1 MNQEKNTSNQPV
13 SLSPSLQITGPLS
26 PDQLA
31 EAFRLFA
38 QSSVRLEEA
47 YQELQEQVQQLNE
60 QLAVANGE
68 LRREYEAKEALSSR
82 LALLLDVL
90 PGGVLVLDA
99 DGCVL
104 EMNPAAQRILGN
116 PLPGAMWQDVSAALV
131 KTDAPHEYRLERGG
145 EERRIVL
152 HASNIEGSGETVL
165 LLNDVTD
172 AEVLKQQ
179 LEHHKKLS
187 SMGEMAASL
196 AHQLRTPIATALL
209 YSSHLGRHDLP
220 EAERERFAL
229 RVQER
234 LHHLERMV
242 QDMLGFVRGRSG
254 LREAVELAELMA
266 DLNQIVQPLMVDRHI
281 DYHIDAPPDR
291 LVLQVDRKALL
302 GALVNVLENAMQ
314 FCGKPG
320 RIELLVQ
327 TDADRI
333 CWRVKDNGAG
343 LSESVMHR
351 LFEPFVTTRSE
362 GTGLGLAIVRNV
374 ITAHGG
380 RVSASNA
387 QEGGAQVEIC
397 LPLGGSLEV

>member
-1 MNQEKNTSNQPV
+1 MDAEDKKQNQ
-13 SLSPSLQITGPLS
+13 LSPSLQITGALT

-31 EAFRLFA
+31 EAFHLFA
-38 QSSVRLEEA
+38 QSSARLEEA
-47 YQELQEQVQQLNE
+47 YLELQGRVQQLTD

-99 DGCVL
+99 NERIL
-104 EMNPAAQRILGN
+104 EMNPAAQSILGM
-116 PLPGAMWQDVSAALV
+116 PQSGALWQDVSAELA
-131 KTDAPHEYRLERGG
+131 KTDAPHEYRLNRADQ
-145 EERRIVL
+145 ERRIVL
-152 HASNIEGSGETVL
+152 HASKIESSGETVL

-172 AEVLKQQ
+172 AEQLKQQ
-179 LEHHKKLS
+179 LEHHKKLAA
-187 SMGEMAASL
+187 MGEMAASL

-209 YSSHLGRHDLP
+209 YSSHLERQDLP
-220 EAERERFAL
+220 GAERERFAR

-242 QDMLGFVRGRSG
+242 QDMLSFVRGRPG
-254 LREAVELAELMA
+254 ARESISAMDILAEL
-266 DLNQIVQPLMVDRHI
+266 NHIVQPLMADKQIEYQVSTLGR
-281 DYHIDAPPDR
+281 DA
-291 LVLQVDRKALL
+291 VVQVDRKAFI

-320 RIELLVQ
+320 KIELVVQ
-327 TDADRI
+327 RCADSI
-333 CWRVKDNGAG
+333 CWSVKDNGAG
-343 LSESVMHR
+343 LADGVMNR

-374 ITAHGG
+374 ATSHGG
-380 RVSASNA
+380 SVSAANA
-387 QEGGAQVEIC
+387 PEGGARVEVC
-397 LPLGGSLEV
+397 LPLGEALRVKI

>member
-1 MNQEKNTSNQPV
+1 MDAEDKKQNQVISQ
-13 SLSPSLQITGPLS
+13 SPSLQITGALT

-38 QSSVRLEEA
+38 QSSARLEEA
-47 YQELQEQVQQLNE
+47 YLELQGRVQQLTD

-99 DGCVL
+99 AERVL
-104 EMNPAAQRILGN
+104 EMNPAAQSILGISHS
-116 PLPGAMWQDVSAALV
+116 GALWKDVSAGLG
-131 KTDAPHEYRLERGG
+131 KTDTPHEYRLNRAG
-145 EERRIVL
+145 EERRIAV
-152 HASNIEGSGETVL
+152 HVSKIESSGETVL

-172 AEVLKQQ
+172 AEQLKQQ

-187 SMGEMAASL
+187 AMGEMAASL

-209 YSSHLGRHDLP
+209 YSSHLGRPDLP
-220 EAERERFAL
+220 DAERERFAR

-242 QDMLGFVRGRSG
+242 QDMLGFVRGRPG
-254 LREAVELAELMA
+254 VRESISVGELVDEL
-266 DLNQIVQPLMVDRHI
+266 NHIVQPLMADKQI
-281 DYHIDAPPDR
+281 EYHVQAFTQETALYI
-291 LVLQVDRKALL
+291 DRKAFV

-320 RIELLVQ
+320 KVELLVQ
-327 TDADRI
+327 SFADRV
-333 CWRVKDNGAG
+333 CWSVRDNGAG
-343 LSESVMHR
+343 LADSVMSR

-374 ITAHGG
+374 VTSHGG
-380 RVSASNA
+380 TVSAANVP
-387 QEGGAQVEIC
+387 EGGARVEVC
-397 LPLGGSLEV
+397 LPLEKMLG